1 MTGLNEIVW
10 YLSWYWT
17 LLSRG
22 LLVAVVCAV
31 VASLLLFEQTSF
43 FVLLVIFVMWP
54 LGAGLTVAWPGTFPR
69 TPWRSPPSSTSPRR
83 ALA

>member
-1 MTGLNEIVW
+1 MLMTGLNEIVW

-31 VASLLLFEQTSF
+31 IASLLLFEQTSF
-43 FVLLVIFVMWP
+43 FVLLVIFVM
-54 LGAGLTVAWPGTFPR
+54 
-69 TPWRSPPSSTSPRR
+69 
-83 ALA
+83 